1 MKMPITMVGTPASTF
16 RVIRIATDTC
26 GDANSVSKIAS
37 STPIGTAI
45 AVAIRTMITVPTI
58 AFLMPP
64 P

>member
-16 RVIRIATDTC
+16 RVIRIASATC

-45 AVAIRTMITVPTI
+45 AVAIRSMITVPMI